1 MDKAQ
6 LRRHQHDNL
15 IQSLLLLLS
24 MMGILGLLGFTL
36 FGWEGL
42 FWAALLGVITL
53 VVGPRVSPALVMR
66 LYQARS
72 IPPNAARDLHLVMG
86 ELARRADV
94 QPPELY
100 YIPSRMLNA
109 FAVGTR
115 DQAAIAL
122 TDGLLRTLNLRE
134 LTGVLAHEVS
144 HVRHNDMRVMG
155 FADVVS
161 RITTVLSQIGLL
173 LILIMLPLALFGMA
187 HVSVL
192 GLLVLVVAPHINNL
206 LQLALSRTREYDA
219 DLGAVELTG
228 DPTGLASA
236 LGKLERYQGG
246 WLESLFLPGR
256 RIPDPAAL
264 RTHPPTRERIQRL
277 LSLAPTPRRAPW
289 LVTTGPR
296 MSLTGLPTTTL
307 RHPRW
312 HLSGLW
318 H

>member
-24 MMGILGLLGFTL
+24 MTGILGLLGFTL
-36 FGWEGL
+36 FGLEGL
-42 FWAALLGVITL
+42 FWAALIGVITL
-53 VVGPRVSPALVMR
+53 IVGPSISPALVMR
-66 LYQARS
+66 LYQARP
-72 IPPNAARDLHLVMG
+72 IPPNAARDLHLIMG
-86 ELARRADV
+86 ELARRSDV
-94 QPPELY
+94 QPPKLY
-100 YIPSRMLNA
+100 YIPSCMLNA

-122 TDGLLRTLNLRE
+122 TDGLLRTLSLRE
-134 LTGVLAHEVS
+134 LAGVLAHEVS

-187 HVSVL
+187 HVSLL
-192 GLLVLVVAPHINNL
+192 GLLILIAAPHINNL

-228 DPTGLASA
+228 DPNGLASA

-246 WLESLFLPGR
+246 WLESPFLPGR

-264 RTHPPTRERIQRL
+264 RTHPPTQERIQRL

-289 LVTTGPR
+289 LVTIGPR

-307 RHPRW
+307 RRPRW